1 MQIKL
6 KTSVKSPLPSHL
18 RESFLEEF
26 EKGMHPFIDTA
37 LDPEL
42 VKKLKTLAK
51 DYKKFKKVIVLGIG
65 GSSLGGIALMRALY
79 TPLKHMEKDA
89 THFFFLDQIDPDLI
103 SHLTY
108 NINLKSTHFIV
119 ISKSGGTIETTSLYK
134 FFLKKIRDAKL
145 QIPDH
150 FTFITNQKS
159 GFLLEEGEKR
169 GIKILGVPE
178 NLSGRFSVLSNVGLL
193 PATIAGLNIE
203 GIQKGAKS
211 AFEDFQK
218 SASPLALLLAANQYT
233 LNKQNKTIN
242 VIFPYSYRLNRFADW
257 YIQLMAESLGKK
269 RTVGPTP
276 IRAIGPTDQHSQL
289 QLFME
294 GPRNKQIL
302 FLEVEK
308 PHHEV
313 KIPGKKYTLGDLVL
327 AEKKGTEQALE
338 KASVPSQTLCIPY
351 VEAETIGELFMT
363 LQLQIALLAKM
374 YGVNTYDQPGVE
386 AGKIITKRLLK

>member
-1 MQIKL
+1 MPQA
-6 KTSVKSPLPSHL
+6 L
-18 RESFLEEF
+18 RDSFLAEF
-26 EKGMHPFIDTA
+26 DKGKHPFIDTA

-42 VKKLKTLAK
+42 TKKLKLVAK

-103 SHLTY
+103 SHLTH
-108 NINLKSTHFIV
+108 NIDLKSTHFIV
-119 ISKSGGTIETTSLYK
+119 ISKSGGTIETQSLYK
-134 FFLKKIRDAKL
+134 FFLKKIKDAKL
-145 QIPDH
+145 KTEKH

-159 GFLLEEGEKR
+159 GYLLEEAEKQ
-169 GIKILGVPE
+169 GIKTLPIPE

-193 PATIAGLNIE
+193 PAAIAGIDIE
-203 GIQKGAKS
+203 AIQKGAKS
-211 AFEDFQK
+211 AFENFKK
-218 SASPLALLLAANQYT
+218 STSPLALELAAHQYA
-233 LNKQNKTIN
+233 LNKQNKTIS

-257 YIQLMAESLGKK
+257 YIQLMAESLGKS

-313 KIPGKKYTLGDLVL
+313 KIPGEKYTLGDLML
-327 AEKKGTEQALE
+327 AEKKGTEKALE
-338 KASVPSQTLCIPY
+338 KASVPSQTLRIPY
-351 VEAETIGELFMT
+351 VDAEAIGELFMT
-363 LQLQIALLAKM
+363 LELQIALLAKM

-386 AGKIITKRLLK
+386 EGKKITKRLLS